1 MSTLGHLRRTLREHL
16 GSVNREIRV
25 ALTPIPR
32 PKAWAFLI
40 GCYNS
45 GTTLLASLLGAH
57 PEISALHTEGQFL
70 TDQFQADY
78 ELGLGRMWHLREDR
92 FRLTESDAGPD
103 ADRIKKEWGVR
114 LDRSRPVLLEKS
126 PPNTPRT
133 RWLQEHFENA
143 HFVSIV
149 RNGYAVAEGIVRKG
163 EPHHRAG
170 GWTIEEAA
178 HQWRRSIEV
187 VREDAPHLHR
197 LHWMRYE
204 DLASAPVQTL
214 TAITEFLGVGPYLE
228 EYLPGTVEVHEREQ
242 AVVDLNAESIR
253 RLTPKYIETINRVA
267 SDCLTAFDYP
277 ILDPSVP
284 EG

>member
-16 GSVNREIRV
+16 GSINREIRV
-25 ALTPIPR
+25 ALTPVPR
-32 PKAWAFLI
+32 PHAWAFLI

-57 PEISALHTEGQFL
+57 PKISALHTEGQFL
-70 TDQFQADY
+70 TDQFMADY
-78 ELGLGRMWHLREDR
+78 ELGLGRMWHKREDR
-92 FRLTESDAGPD
+92 FRLTEADPGPD

-163 EPHHRAG
+163 EPHHRVG

-187 VREDAPHLHR
+187 VQEDAPYLRR
-197 LHWMRYE
+197 LLWIRYE
-204 DLASAPVQTL
+204 DLASAPVETL
-214 TAITEFLGVGPYLE
+214 TTITEFLGVGPYLAD
-228 EYLPGTVEVHEREQ
+228 YLPDTVEVHEREQ
-242 AVVDLNAESIR
+242 AVADLNGVSIR
-253 RLTPKYIETINRVA
+253 RLSPDDIATINRVA
-267 SDCLTAFDYP
+267 SECLTAFDYP
-277 ILDPSVP
+277 ILNQQAPAR
-284 EG
+284 